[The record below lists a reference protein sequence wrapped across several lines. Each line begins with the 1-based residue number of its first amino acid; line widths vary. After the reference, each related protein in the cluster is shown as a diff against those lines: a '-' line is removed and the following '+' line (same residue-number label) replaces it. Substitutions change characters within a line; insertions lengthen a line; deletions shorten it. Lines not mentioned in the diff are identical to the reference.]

1 MYLHFSRFSYVKNS
15 KIHLFVYSV
24 LLVFIYSRMHVA
36 NEYYNK
42 IDKFLR
48 THRHDS
54 KWDLILDRFRI
65 AGDRLGRDFE
75 NKPIMQNR
83 PCARR

>member
-1 MYLHFSRFSYVKNS
+1 
-15 KIHLFVYSV
+15 
-24 LLVFIYSRMHVA
+24 MHVA
-36 NEYYNK
+36 NEDYNK